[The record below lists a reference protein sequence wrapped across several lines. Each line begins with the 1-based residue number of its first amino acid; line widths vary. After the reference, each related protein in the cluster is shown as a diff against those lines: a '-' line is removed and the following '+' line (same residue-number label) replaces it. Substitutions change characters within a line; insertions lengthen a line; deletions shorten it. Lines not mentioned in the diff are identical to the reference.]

1 MLSFTMWYCIY
12 VTMILPLTMSA
23 DVIGKEE
30 VELPDTDINM
40 VGVDTETGVKT
51 VWRLLQS
58 FTICTL
64 KRNCFEQNNLN

>member
-1 MLSFTMWYCIY
+1 
-12 VTMILPLTMSA
+12 MIFQLTMSA

-58 FTICTL
+58 FTISTL
-64 KRNCFEQNNLN
+64 KRNCFKQNNLN